1 MSNILKVALRK
12 PDASKK
18 WNFNDIIYLLF
29 IFSILYFIQFMNSA

>member
-18 WNFNDIIYLLF
+18 WNFNIIYLFF